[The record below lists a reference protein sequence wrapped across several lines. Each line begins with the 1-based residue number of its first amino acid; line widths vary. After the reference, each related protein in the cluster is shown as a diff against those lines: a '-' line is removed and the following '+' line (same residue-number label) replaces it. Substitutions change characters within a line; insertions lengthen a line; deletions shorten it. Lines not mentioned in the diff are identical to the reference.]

1 MRSLHKQKGMTAIG
15 WLIVLGLIGFFTLL
29 TLKMTPSYLEHYKI
43 VSILKSLEKE
53 PALQSPEDIRRLLN
67 RRFNISYVETIN
79 AKDVKITSAGEYF
92 RVTAKYDSRVHLFGN
107 VSVVM
112 DFYKQVQVRRSS

>member
-1 MRSLHKQKGMTAIG
+1 MHSLQRQKGMTAIG

-29 TLKMTPSYLEHYKI
+29 TLKMLPSYMEYYKI
-43 VSILKSLEKE
+43 VSTLESLEDE
-53 PALQSPEDIRRLLN
+53 SSLHSPADIKRLLN

-79 AKDVKITSAGEYF
+79 EHDVKVTSAGPMF
-92 RVTAKYDSRVHLFGN
+92 KVTAKYESKVHLFGN

-112 DFYKQVQVRRSS
+112 DFYKQVKVRRS